1 MKRMLHPTDPDLEC
15 RAVRAMDIFF
25 LTLRDTDR
33 IVAFAL
39 GADLAQL
46 DVVFSKFDQ
55 RKGFD
60 ARWLSGFFL
69 YDNGRRDY
77 RQFVMVRGRRA
88 TVTATLRA
96 FNQSAKISGYI
107 VAAADRSYE
116 IFRAGETEPFESGRR
131 LTFEAVELAYSRLT
145 NEKQRFALAD
155 AYASC
160 GGVAMGKAL
169 HQLGYL

>member
-55 RKGFD
+55 
-60 ARWLSGFFL
+60 
-69 YDNGRRDY
+69 
-77 RQFVMVRGRRA
+77 
-88 TVTATLRA
+88 
-96 FNQSAKISGYI
+96 
-107 VAAADRSYE
+107 
-116 IFRAGETEPFESGRR
+116 
-131 LTFEAVELAYSRLT
+131 
-145 NEKQRFALAD
+145 
-155 AYASC
+155 
-160 GGVAMGKAL
+160 
-169 HQLGYL
+169 